1 MHQSPEQLWPEQ
13 PHSSFCPCEAK
24 MGRSHSSKG
33 AVMAWDEMDGDSF
46 SVTGG
51 QFSAAAQKCR
61 KKPIWL
67 FELGTHELFRHSWL
81 FHPSGFPCLEAPP

>member
-33 AVMAWDEMDGDSF
+33 AVMAWDEMDGDSTLLLPR
-46 SVTGG
+46 SVE
-51 QFSAAAQKCR
+51 
-61 KKPIWL
+61 KKYL
-67 FELGTHELFRHSWL
+67 AF
-81 FHPSGFPCLEAPP
+81 